1 MTASGPST
9 QRRYFDA
16 MAARRIGIVYGGG
29 GTVGMA
35 YHAGV
40 TRALEQVGGIRPADA
55 DLLVGTSAGSV
66 ISAYLRSGWTGE
78 DFWQFALGTH
88 PSLAELEDD
97 DVARRRREIFTPRWR
112 NPLELSRIAV
122 GSAYV
127 LGQAVVRRPA
137 LPIPGFLRRRFP
149 GGLFAMTEGER
160 RLPEELSP
168 TWPDKAL
175 YLCAVDINT
184 GRRIVLGREG
194 APKVTVAQAVLASCA
209 IPGFYQPVKA
219 GKYTL
224 VDGGVHSS
232 TNLDLAAKFG
242 CDLII
247 GIAPMAY
254 EPVDAPD
261 PVRQLVRLIPTRA
274 LSGEPPNARRKGA
287 EVLLIRPTATELAV
301 HGANLM
307 RSDAGEEIARSSYE
321 AAARLLQTERF
332 KEALAA

>member
-1 MTASGPST
+1 MGSRS
-9 QRRYFDA
+9 
-16 MAARRIGIVYGGG
+16 IGIVFGAS

-40 TRALEQVGGIRPADA
+40 TRALEQVAGIRPADA

-66 ISAYLRSGWTGE
+66 IAAYLRSGWTGE
-78 DFWQFALGTH
+78 DFWSFALGTH
-88 PSLAELEDD
+88 PSLAELDAD
-97 DVARRRREIFTPRWR
+97 RGRGRQIFTPRWR
-112 NPLELSRIAV
+112 SPLELSRIAL

-149 GGLFAMTEGER
+149 GGLFAMTEGQR
-160 RLPEELSP
+160 RLPEELAQE
-168 TWPDKAL
+168 WPDRAL
-175 YLCAVDINT
+175 YLCTVDINT

-194 APKVTVAQAVLASCA
+194 APEVPVATAVLASCA
-209 IPGFYQPVKA
+209 IPGFYQPVKV

-232 TNLDLAAKFG
+232 TNLDLAGKFG

-261 PVRQLVRLIPTRA
+261 PIRQLVRLIPTRA
-274 LSGEPPNARRKGA
+274 LSRETALARRRGA
-287 EVLLIRPTATELAV
+287 EVPLLRPTAAALAI

-307 RSDAGEEIARSSYE
+307 RPDAGGEIAKASYE
-321 AAARLLQTERF
+321 AAARLLETDRF
-332 KEALAA
+332 REALAA

>member
-1 MTASGPST
+1 MTS
-9 QRRYFDA
+9 RRV
-16 MAARRIGIVYGGG
+16 GIVYGAG

-40 TRALEQVGGIRPADA
+40 TRALEQVAGIRPADA

-66 ISAYLRSGWTGE
+66 IAAYLRSGWTGE
-78 DFWQFALGTH
+78 DFWAFALGTH
-88 PSLAELEDD
+88 PSLAELSDD
-97 DVARRRREIFTPRWR
+97 DAARRRRDILTPRWR
-112 NPLELSRIAV
+112 SPFELSRIAV

-137 LPIPGFLRRRFP
+137 LPVPGVLRRRFP

-160 RLPEELSP
+160 RLPEELAQ

-194 APKVTVAQAVLASCA
+194 APEVTVAQAVLASCA
-209 IPGFYQPVKA
+209 IPGFYPPVKV

-254 EPVDAPD
+254 EPIDAPG
-261 PVRQLVRLIPTRA
+261 PIRQLVRLIPTRA
-274 LSGEPPNARRKGA
+274 LSRETAQARRRGA
-287 EVLLIRPTATELAV
+287 EVLLIRPTAAELAI

-307 RSDAGEEIARSSYE
+307 RPDAGEEIARASYE
-321 AAARLLQTERF
+321 AAARLLETDRF
-332 KEALAA
+332 KETLAA

>member
-1 MTASGPST
+1 MASRS
-9 QRRYFDA
+9 
-16 MAARRIGIVYGGG
+16 IGIVYGAG

-40 TRALEQVGGIRPADA
+40 TRALEQVAGIRPADA
-55 DLLVGTSAGSV
+55 DLLVGSSAGSV
-66 ISAYLRSGWTGE
+66 IAAYLRSGWTGE
-78 DFWQFALGTH
+78 DFWSFALGTH
-88 PSLAELEDD
+88 PTLAELGDD
-97 DVARRRREIFTPRWR
+97 EAAQRRRNIFTPRWR
-112 NPLELSRIAV
+112 SPLELSRIAV

-127 LGQAVVRRPA
+127 LGQAVIRRPA
-137 LPIPGFLRRRFP
+137 LPIPGALRRRFP

-160 RLPEELSP
+160 RLPAELAP

-175 YLCAVDINT
+175 WLCTVDINS

-194 APKVTVAQAVLASCA
+194 SPETSVANAVLASCA
-209 IPGFYQPVKA
+209 IPGFYQPVKV

-261 PVRQLVRLIPTRA
+261 PLRQLVRLIPTRA
-274 LSGEPPNARRKGA
+274 LSRETAYARRKGA

-307 RSDAGEEIARSSYE
+307 SPDTGEEVARASYD
-321 AAARLLQTERF
+321 AAARLLETARF

>member
-1 MTASGPST
+1 
-9 QRRYFDA
+9 
-16 MAARRIGIVYGGG
+16 
-29 GTVGMA
+29 MA

-40 TRALEQVGGIRPADA
+40 TRALERVAGIRAGDA

-66 ISAYLRSGWTGE
+66 IAAYLRSGWTGE
-78 DFWQFALGTH
+78 DFWAFALGTH
-88 PSLAELEDD
+88 PTLAELDEDD
-97 DVARRRREIFTPRWR
+97 AGRHRREIFTPRWR
-112 NPLELSRIAV
+112 SPLELSRIAL

-137 LPIPGFLRRRFP
+137 LPIPGWLRRRFP

-160 RLPEELSP
+160 RLPEELAP
-168 TWPDKAL
+168 EWPAKAL
-175 YLCAVDINT
+175 WLCTVDINT

-194 APKVTVAQAVLASCA
+194 APEVSVAQAVMASCA
-209 IPGFYQPVKA
+209 IPGFYQPVKV

-247 GIAPMAY
+247 GVAPMAY
-254 EPVDAPD
+254 EPVDAPGAL
-261 PVRQLVRLIPTRA
+261 RQLVRLVPTRA
-274 LSGEPPNARRKGA
+274 LSRETALARRRGA
-287 EVLLIRPTATELAV
+287 EVLLIRPTAAELAI

-307 RSDAGEEIARSSYE
+307 RPDAGEEIAKAAYE
-321 AAARLLQTERF
+321 ASARLLETDRF
-332 KEALAA
+332 RQALAA

>member
-1 MTASGPST
+1 MAS
-9 QRRYFDA
+9 
-16 MAARRIGIVYGGG
+16 RRIGIVFGGG

-40 TRALEQVGGIRPADA
+40 TRALERVGGLDAARA

-66 ISAYLRSGWTGE
+66 ISAYLRSGWTAE
-78 DFWQFALGTH
+78 DFWAFALGTH
-88 PSLAELEDD
+88 PTLANLDEEEM
-97 DVARRRREIFTPRWR
+97 ARRRREIFTPRWR
-112 NPLELSRIAV
+112 SPVELSRIAL

-137 LPIPGFLRRRFP
+137 LPIPGWLRRRFP

-160 RLPEELSP
+160 RLPEELAP
-168 TWPDKAL
+168 EWPSHPL
-175 YLCAVDINT
+175 WLTAVDINT
-184 GRRIVLGREG
+184 GRRIVLGRPG
-194 APKVTVAQAVLASCA
+194 APEVPLATAVLASCA
-209 IPGFYQPVKA
+209 IPGFYPPVKV
-219 GKYTL
+219 GRYTL

-274 LSGEPPNARRKGA
+274 LSREAAFARSTGA
-287 EVLLIRPTATELAV
+287 EVLLIRPTAAELAI

-307 RSDAGEEIARSSYE
+307 NPAAGEEIARASYE
-321 AAARLLQTERF
+321 AAARLLETDRF
-332 KEALAA
+332 REALAA

>member
-1 MTASGPST
+1 MAS
-9 QRRYFDA
+9 
-16 MAARRIGIVYGGG
+16 RRIGIVFGAG

-40 TRALEQVGGIRPADA
+40 TRALEQVAGIRPADA
-55 DLLVGTSAGSV
+55 DLLIGTSAGSV
-66 ISAYLRSGWTGE
+66 IAAYLRSGWTGE
-78 DFWQFALGTH
+78 DFWAFALGTH
-88 PSLAELEDD
+88 PTLAELGDD
-97 DVARRRREIFTPRWR
+97 EVARRRRDIFTPRWR
-112 NPLELSRIAV
+112 SPVELSRIAV

-127 LGQAVVRRPA
+127 LGQAIIRRPA
-137 LPIPGFLRRRFP
+137 LPIPSALRRRFP

-160 RLPEELSP
+160 RLPEELAQQ
-168 TWPDKAL
+168 WPDKAL
-175 YLCAVDINT
+175 WLCAVDINS

-194 APKVTVAQAVLASCA
+194 SPEVPVATAVLASCA
-209 IPGFYQPVKA
+209 IPGFYQPVKV

-254 EPVDAPD
+254 EPVDAPG
-261 PVRQLVRLIPTRA
+261 PARQLVRLIPTRA
-274 LSGEPPNARRKGA
+274 LSRETAYARRKGA
-287 EVLLIRPTATELAV
+287 EVLLIRPTAAELAV

-307 RSDAGEEIARSSYE
+307 NPEAGEQIARSSYE
-321 AAARLLQTERF
+321 AAARLLETARF

>member
-1 MTASGPST
+1 
-9 QRRYFDA
+9 

-88 PSLAELEDD
+88 PTLAELEDD
-97 DVARRRREIFTPRWR
+97 DIAKRRREIFTPRWR

-160 RLPEELSP
+160 RLPEELAP
-168 TWPDKAL
+168 EWPEKAL
-175 YLCAVDINT
+175 WLATVDINS

-194 APKVTVAQAVLASCA
+194 SPEVPVATAVLASCA
-209 IPGFYQPVKA
+209 IPGFYQPVKV

-224 VDGGVHSS
+224 VDGGIASS
-232 TNLDLAAKFG
+232 TNLDLAGKFG
-242 CDLII
+242 CDLVV
-247 GIAPMAY
+247 GVAPMAY
-254 EPVDAPD
+254 EPIDAPD
-261 PVRQLVRLIPTRA
+261 PVRQLVRLIPTRQ
-274 LSGEPPNARRKGA
+274 LSREAAFVRGTGA
-287 EVLLIRPTATELAV
+287 EVLLIRPTAADLAV

-307 RSDAGEEIARSSYE
+307 RPDAGGEIAKAAYE
-321 AAARLLQTERF
+321 SAARLLESDRF

>member
-1 MTASGPST
+1 MAS
-9 QRRYFDA
+9 RRL
-16 MAARRIGIVYGGG
+16 GIVFGAG

-40 TRALEQVGGIRPADA
+40 TRALEQAGIRAGDA

-66 ISAYLRSGWTGE
+66 IAAYLRSGWTGE
-78 DFWQFALGTH
+78 DFWAFALGTH
-88 PSLAELEDD
+88 PTLAELSDNE
-97 DVARRRREIFTPRWR
+97 VASRRRQIFTPRWR
-112 NPLELSRIAV
+112 SPMELGRIAV

-137 LPIPGFLRRRFP
+137 LPIPGWLRRRFP

-160 RLPEELSP
+160 RLPEELAP
-168 TWPDKAL
+168 EWPDKAL
-175 YLCAVDINT
+175 YLCTVDINT

-194 APKVTVAQAVLASCA
+194 APEVSVAQAVLASCA
-209 IPGFYQPVKA
+209 IPGFYQPVKV

-232 TNLDLAAKFG
+232 TNLDLAAKFA

-247 GIAPMAY
+247 GVAPMAY

-261 PVRQLVRLIPTRA
+261 PIRQLVRLIPTRA
-274 LSGEPPNARRKGA
+274 LSRETAYARRKGA
-287 EVLLIRPTATELAV
+287 EVLLIRPTAAELAI

-307 RSDAGEEIARSSYE
+307 RPTAGAEIARSSYD
-321 AAARLLQTERF
+321 AAARLLDTDRF
-332 KEALAA
+332 REALAA

>member
-1 MTASGPST
+1 MAS
-9 QRRYFDA
+9 RRL
-16 MAARRIGIVYGGG
+16 GIVFGGG

-40 TRALEQVGGIRPADA
+40 TRALEHVAGIRPADA

-66 ISAYLRSGWTGE
+66 IAAYLRSGWTGE
-78 DFWQFALGTH
+78 DFWAFALGTH
-88 PSLAELEDD
+88 PTLADLDD
-97 DVARRRREIFTPRWR
+97 NEVGRRQREIFTPRWR
-112 NPLELSRIAV
+112 SPIELSRIAL

-137 LPIPGFLRRRFP
+137 LPIPGWLRRRFP
-149 GGLFAMTEGER
+149 GGLFAMTEGQR
-160 RLPEELSP
+160 RLPEELAP
-168 TWPDKAL
+168 EWPEKAL
-175 YLCAVDINT
+175 WLCTVDINT

-194 APKVTVAQAVLASCA
+194 APEVSVAQAVMASCA
-209 IPGFYQPVKA
+209 IPGFYQPVKV

-247 GIAPMAY
+247 GVAPMAY

-261 PVRQLVRLIPTRA
+261 PLRQLVRLVPTRA
-274 LSGEPPNARRKGA
+274 LSRETAVARRRGA
-287 EVLLIRPTATELAV
+287 EVLLIRPTAAELAI

-307 RSDAGEEIARSSYE
+307 RPDAGEEIARASYD
-321 AAARLLQTERF
+321 AAARLLETDRF
-332 KEALAA
+332 REALAA

>member
-1 MTASGPST
+1 LRLTPVSATVKTMVSG
-9 QRRYFDA
+9 RL
-16 MAARRIGIVYGGG
+16 GIVFGGG

-40 TRALEQVGGIRPADA
+40 TRALERVAGIRAGDA

-66 ISAYLRSGWTGE
+66 IAAYLRSGWTGE
-78 DFWQFALGTH
+78 DFWAFALGTH
-88 PSLAELEDD
+88 RTLAELDD
-97 DVARRRREIFTPRWR
+97 DDIGRQRREIFTPRWR
-112 NPLELSRIAV
+112 SPLELSRIAL

-137 LPIPGFLRRRFP
+137 LPIPGWLRRRFP

-160 RLPEELSP
+160 RLPEELAP
-168 TWPDKAL
+168 EWPEKAL
-175 YLCAVDINT
+175 WLCTVDINT

-194 APKVTVAQAVLASCA
+194 APEVSVAQAVMASCA
-209 IPGFYQPVKA
+209 IPGFYQPVKV

-247 GIAPMAY
+247 GVAPMAY

-261 PVRQLVRLIPTRA
+261 PLRQLVRLIPTRA
-274 LSGEPPNARRKGA
+274 LSRETALARRRGA
-287 EVLLIRPTATELAV
+287 EVLLIRPTAAELAI

-307 RSDAGEEIARSSYE
+307 RPDAGEEIAKAAYE
-321 AAARLLQTERF
+321 ASARLLETDRF
-332 KEALAA
+332 RQALAA

>member
-1 MTASGPST
+1 MVSG
-9 QRRYFDA
+9 RL
-16 MAARRIGIVYGGG
+16 GIVFGAG

-40 TRALEQVGGIRPADA
+40 TRALERVAGIRAGDA

-66 ISAYLRSGWTGE
+66 IAAYLRSGWTGE
-78 DFWQFALGTH
+78 DFWAFALGTH
-88 PSLAELEDD
+88 RTLAELDD
-97 DVARRRREIFTPRWR
+97 DDAGRRRREIFTPRWR
-112 NPLELSRIAV
+112 SPLELSRIAL

-137 LPIPGFLRRRFP
+137 LPIPGWLRRRFP

-160 RLPEELSP
+160 RLPEELAP
-168 TWPDKAL
+168 EWPAKAL
-175 YLCAVDINT
+175 WLCTVDINT

-194 APKVTVAQAVLASCA
+194 APDVTVAQAVMASCA
-209 IPGFYQPVKA
+209 IPGFYQPVKV

-247 GIAPMAY
+247 GVAPMAY

-261 PVRQLVRLIPTRA
+261 PLRQLVRLIPTRA
-274 LSGEPPNARRKGA
+274 LSRETALARRRGA
-287 EVLLIRPTATELAV
+287 EVLLIRPTAAELAI

-307 RSDAGEEIARSSYE
+307 RPDAGEEIAKAAYE
-321 AAARLLQTERF
+321 ASARLLETDRF
-332 KEALAA
+332 RQALAA

>member
-1 MTASGPST
+1 MASRS
-9 QRRYFDA
+9 
-16 MAARRIGIVYGGG
+16 IGIVFGAG

-40 TRALEQVGGIRPADA
+40 TRALEQVAGIRPADA
-55 DLLVGTSAGSV
+55 DLLVGSSAGSV
-66 ISAYLRSGWTGE
+66 IAAYLRSGWTGD
-78 DFWQFALGTH
+78 DFWAFALGTH
-88 PSLAELEDD
+88 PTIAELGDD
-97 DVARRRREIFTPRWR
+97 EAARRRDIFTPRWR
-112 NPLELSRIAV
+112 SPLELGRIAI

-127 LGQAVVRRPA
+127 LGQAVIRRPA
-137 LPIPGFLRRRFP
+137 LPIPGALRRRFP

-160 RLPEELSP
+160 RLPAELAP

-175 YLCAVDINT
+175 WLCTVDINS

-194 APKVTVAQAVLASCA
+194 SPETSVATAVLASCA
-209 IPGFYQPVKA
+209 IPGFYQPVKV

-274 LSGEPPNARRKGA
+274 LSRETAYARSKGA
-287 EVLLIRPTATELAV
+287 EVLLIRPTASELAV

-307 RSDAGEEIARSSYE
+307 RPDAGEEIARASYD
-321 AAARLLQTERF
+321 AAARLLESDRF

>member
-1 MTASGPST
+1 MASRS
-9 QRRYFDA
+9 
-16 MAARRIGIVYGGG
+16 IGIVFGAG

-40 TRALEQVGGIRPADA
+40 TRALEQVAGIRPADA

-66 ISAYLRSGWTGE
+66 IAAYLRSGWTGE
-78 DFWQFALGTH
+78 DFWAFALGTH
-88 PSLAELEDD
+88 PTLAELSEDD
-97 DVARRRREIFTPRWR
+97 QARRRREILTPRWR
-112 NPLELSRIAV
+112 SPLELGRIAV

-137 LPIPGFLRRRFP
+137 LPIPGFVRRRVP

-160 RLPEELSP
+160 RLPEELAQE
-168 TWPDKAL
+168 WPDKAL
-175 YLCAVDINT
+175 YLCAVDINS

-194 APKVTVAQAVLASCA
+194 SPEVSVAQAVLASCA
-209 IPGFYQPVKA
+209 IPGFYPPVKA

-261 PVRQLVRLIPTRA
+261 PIRQLVRLIPSRA
-274 LSGEPPNARRKGA
+274 LSRETALARRRGA
-287 EVLLIRPTATELAV
+287 EVLLIRPTAAELAV

-307 RSDAGEEIARSSYE
+307 NPAAGEEIARASYD
-321 AAARLLQTERF
+321 AAARLLETDRF
-332 KEALAA
+332 REALAA

>member
-1 MTASGPST
+1 MAS
-9 QRRYFDA
+9 RRL
-16 MAARRIGIVYGGG
+16 GIVFGAG

-40 TRALEQVGGIRPADA
+40 TRALEQVAGIRAAEA

-66 ISAYLRSGWTGE
+66 IAAYLRSGWTGE
-78 DFWQFALGTH
+78 DFWAFALGTH
-88 PSLAELEDD
+88 PTLAELSDD
-97 DVARRRREIFTPRWR
+97 EVARRRRDIFTPRWR
-112 NPLELSRIAV
+112 SPVELSRIAV

-137 LPIPGFLRRRFP
+137 LPIPGWLRRRFP

-160 RLPEELSP
+160 RLPEELAQQ
-168 TWPDKAL
+168 WPDKAL
-175 YLCAVDINT
+175 WLCTVDINT

-194 APKVTVAQAVLASCA
+194 APEVPVATAVLASCA
-209 IPGFYQPVKA
+209 IPGFYQPVKV

-274 LSGEPPNARRKGA
+274 LSRETAYARRKGA
-287 EVLLIRPTATELAV
+287 EVLLIRPTAAELAV

-307 RSDAGEEIARSSYE
+307 RPTAGEEIARSAYD
-321 AAARLLQTERF
+321 AAARLLDSERF
-332 KEALAA
+332 RAVLAA

>member
-1 MTASGPST
+1 MVSG
-9 QRRYFDA
+9 RL
-16 MAARRIGIVYGGG
+16 GIVFGAG

-40 TRALEQVGGIRPADA
+40 TRALERVAGIRAGDA

-66 ISAYLRSGWTGE
+66 IAAYLRSGWTGE
-78 DFWQFALGTH
+78 DFWAFASGTH
-88 PSLAELEDD
+88 PTLAELDD
-97 DVARRRREIFTPRWR
+97 DDAGRRRREIFTPRWR
-112 NPLELSRIAV
+112 SPLELSRIAL

-137 LPIPGFLRRRFP
+137 LPIPGWLRRRFP

-160 RLPEELSP
+160 RLPEELAP
-168 TWPDKAL
+168 EWPAKAL
-175 YLCAVDINT
+175 WLCTVDINT

-194 APKVTVAQAVLASCA
+194 APEVSVAQAVMASCA
-209 IPGFYQPVKA
+209 IPGFYQPVKV

-247 GIAPMAY
+247 GVAPMAY

-261 PVRQLVRLIPTRA
+261 PLRQLVRLIPTRA
-274 LSGEPPNARRKGA
+274 LSRETALARRRGA
-287 EVLLIRPTATELAV
+287 EVLLIRPTAAELAI

-307 RSDAGEEIARSSYE
+307 RPDAGEEIAKAAYE
-321 AAARLLQTERF
+321 ASARLLETDRF
-332 KEALAA
+332 RDALAA

>member
-1 MTASGPST
+1 MASRS
-9 QRRYFDA
+9 
-16 MAARRIGIVYGGG
+16 IGIVYGAG

-40 TRALEQVGGIRPADA
+40 TRALEQVAGIRPAEA

-66 ISAYLRSGWTGE
+66 IAAYLRSGWTGE
-78 DFWQFALGTH
+78 DFWAFALGTH
-88 PSLAELEDD
+88 PTLADLSEDEQ
-97 DVARRRREIFTPRWR
+97 ARRRRDILTPRWR
-112 NPLELSRIAV
+112 SPIELSRIAV

-127 LGQAVVRRPA
+127 LGQAIIRRPA
-137 LPIPGFLRRRFP
+137 LPIPGALRRRFP

-160 RLPEELSP
+160 RLPEELAQ
-168 TWPDKAL
+168 TWPEKAL
-175 YLCAVDINT
+175 WLCTVDINT

-194 APKVTVAQAVLASCA
+194 SPETTVARAVLASCA
-209 IPGFYQPVKA
+209 IPGFYQPVKV

-274 LSGEPPNARRKGA
+274 LSRETAYARRKGA
-287 EVLLIRPTATELAV
+287 EVLLIRPTAAELAV

-307 RSDAGEEIARSSYE
+307 RPEAGEEIARASYE
-321 AAARLLQTERF
+321 AAARLLETERF
-332 KEALAA
+332 REALAA